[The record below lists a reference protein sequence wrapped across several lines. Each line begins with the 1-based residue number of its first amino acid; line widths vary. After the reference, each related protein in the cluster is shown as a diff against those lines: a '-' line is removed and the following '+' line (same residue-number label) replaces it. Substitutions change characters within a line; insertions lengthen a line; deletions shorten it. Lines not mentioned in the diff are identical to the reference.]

1 MAIRQGNS
9 DVSAIFLGNTE
20 ITKVYQ
26 GTVEIYSAVAPPVF
40 VNYNIT
46 DFDNG
51 LLGASSSQYDG
62 LENYNDLTYIKI
74 QE

>member
-1 MAIRQGNS
+1 MAIRQGSS

-40 VNYNIT
+40 EPYTINSWNMETYMP
-46 DFDNG
+46 
-51 LLGASSSQYDG
+51 LGATKPETEP
-62 LENYNDLTYIKI
+62 LLILFK
-74 QE
+74 